1 MKLSKLLKKVSVA
14 VSVLMI
20 AGMLAACSSPSGG
33 SSSGSG
39 SGDGN
44 GTGNGGTP
52 TQQGGTTDNGG
63 STSQPGGTTGKDGES
78 GKGNNT
84 TTGEYTVKY
93 DGIVI
98 GHYDEDMIKSMPEGA
113 GEING
118 KEVTMASA
126 YVDGMLAEGKSK
138 NGKDYVA
145 VVFYNGNPVAGLTQA
160 DFGSAGSLL
169 TKNTDYQIS
178 NDNKVIVL
186 TDSGAQ
192 KMGVKGK
199 KDNSSSEESDSDDE
213 EKIVLTYT
221 EGKNIS
227 EHRVN
232 AKAFE
237 AWAKYHGLSE
247 GTDYVLDATGKKGT
261 LTKSGYEKLEG

>member
-1 MKLSKLLKKVSVA
+1 MKLSKLFKKVSVA

-44 GTGNGGTP
+44 GTGGTP

-78 GKGNNT
+78 GKGKNT

-98 GHYDEDMIKSMPEGA
+98 GHYDEEMMQGMPEGA
-113 GEING
+113 GIING
-118 KEVTMASA
+118 KEVTMTSD
-126 YVDGMLAEGKSK
+126 YVDAYLAMGKAMDQ
-138 NGKDYVA
+138 KDYVA
-145 VVFYNGNPVAGLTQA
+145 LVFYQGKPVAGLTQA

-178 NDNKVIVL
+178 SDNKVIVL